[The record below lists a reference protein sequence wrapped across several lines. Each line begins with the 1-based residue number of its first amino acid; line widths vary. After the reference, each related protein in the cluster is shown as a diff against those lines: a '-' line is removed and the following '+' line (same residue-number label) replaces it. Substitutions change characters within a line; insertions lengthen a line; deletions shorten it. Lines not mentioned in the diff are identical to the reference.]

1 MGQATFPLTL
11 CQHNTASKHTHIVNT
26 PNKPPVTMAFIST
39 TPVTRLRIEQADP
52 KPERK
57 TEYVWKPGNKRM
69 VRENISLR

>member
-1 MGQATFPLTL
+1 M
-11 CQHNTASKHTHIVNT
+11 NT

-57 TEYVWKPGNKRM
+57 TQYVWRPGSKHM
-69 VRENISLR
+69 VRVPCVHA